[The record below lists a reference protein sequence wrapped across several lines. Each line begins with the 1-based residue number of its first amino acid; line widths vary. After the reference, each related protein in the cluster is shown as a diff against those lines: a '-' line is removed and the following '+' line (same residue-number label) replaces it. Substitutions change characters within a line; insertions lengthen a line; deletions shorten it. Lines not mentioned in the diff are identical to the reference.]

1 MPAKNDPAKND
12 PAHDD
17 VLADAVR
24 RRFLRISQVMRRD
37 GAALPLTTTQGAVL
51 NLVRIRPMT
60 VGELAKAEGMKPP
73 SMTQIVQRMEE
84 AGWVYRPSGSTRGST
99 VQATDAGSA
108 LIEQANVQRN
118 AMIMARLAVLS
129 SADRTRLEAALPVLD
144 RIFAP
149 VIP

>member
-1 MPAKNDPAKND
+1 MNRATNASDEAPL
-12 PAHDD
+12 
-17 VLADAVR
+17 VDALR

-37 GAALPLTTTQGAVL
+37 GAALPMTTTQGAVL

-84 AGWVYRPSGSTRGST
+84 AGWVRRPAGSTRGST
-99 VQATDAGSA
+99 VEATDAGLA
-108 LIEQANVQRN
+108 LIEQANAQRN
-118 AMIMARLAVLS
+118 AMIAARLAGLS
-129 SADRTRLEAALPVLD
+129 PDDRAILEAALPVLD